1 MKKHSIKLAAT
12 AFTLLAS
19 SGLAQVW
26 GPGIVID
33 GNVDEWDGQVP
44 ALVLDASGDGG
55 TGRDVQAVYL
65 ANDQNNLYVRIQSY
79 NSDGYDGSEF
89 SGIDGD
95 NSSLTGFSLFGGAF
109 GSDTLIAGASVY
121 GETTGNF
128 NSGSA
133 VPGSVPFGPFV
144 ASTDIEYAIALNT
157 TIPGDILASFPGGLG
172 STIAFLY
179 GDGNGGAGDTTAV
192 TPYILASA
200 STAVPTSMI
209 DNGSLYDTA
218 PNAALR
224 TNDIS
229 GGGGF
234 SVTRTTTLG
243 PTGIGDSALGATHTN
258 AAVAFGGS
266 FISHRF
272 ASPVDITGHT
282 SINVDLFGSTSVT
295 DQNVWVGLLDT
306 DGTYFAVGGAFPNT
320 AAWTTVDVGPTSAWF
335 LQAAGANSTLDL
347 NNIIEWRLGLQES
360 SGVGGTYTVGYDNL
374 RAIGISSVTDW
385 QLLDH

>member
-19 SGLAQVW
+19 AAFAGVW
-26 GPGIVID
+26 GPGIIID

-55 TGRDVQAVYL
+55 TGRDVKAVYL
-65 ANDQNNLYVRIQSY
+65 ANDQNNLYVRVQSY

-95 NSSLTGFSLFGGAF
+95 NNIATGYPLFGAGI
-109 GSDTLIAGASVY
+109 GSDTLIAGASVF
-121 GETTGNF
+121 GEITSNF
-128 NSGSA
+128 NSGA
-133 VPGSVPFGPFV
+133 ATPGSVPFGPFV
-144 ASTDIEYAIALNT
+144 ASTDIEFAIALNT
-157 TIPGDILASFPGGLG
+157 TIPGDILTSFPGGLG
-172 STIAFLY
+172 STIAYRF
-179 GDGNGGAGDTTAV
+179 GDDNLGAGDTTAI
-192 TPYILASA
+192 TPYALASA
-200 STAVPTSMI
+200 STAVPTNLI
-209 DNGSLYDTA
+209 DDGSLYDTA

-224 TNDIS
+224 TKDIS
-229 GGGGF
+229 GGGY
-234 SVTRTTTLG
+234 SVTRTTAVG
-243 PTGIGDSALGATHTN
+243 PTGVGDFALGATHTN
-258 AAVAFGGS
+258 AAGPFGGS

-282 SINVDLFGSTSVT
+282 SISVDLFGSTSVT
-295 DQNVWVGLLDT
+295 DQNVWVGLIDT

-320 AAWTTVDVGPTSAWF
+320 AAWTTVNVGPTSGWF

-360 SGVGGTYTVGYDNL
+360 SGVGGTYTVAYDNL
-374 RAIGISSVTDW
+374 RAVGISSVTDW